1 MVLDS
6 NKNEENE
13 ESTLPKRV
21 RKVSNKSCSHYFPVR
36 SSRSNALSYILP
48 FSMSVK
54 TTNPRCPPGASK
66 MQGRSQGQGLS
77 FFTECYLRVR
87 FRSRVRDRLA
97 LLRVRVTVSVNPNPK
112 TAFFKKNID
121 PDPGPDPCFTDTH
134 PHPSVHFKIKMVA

>member
-21 RKVSNKSCSHYFPVR
+21 RKVSNKSCSHHFPVR
-36 SSRSNALSYILP
+36 SSRSNDLSYILP

-66 MQGRSQGQGLS
+66 MQGRSQDQGLS
-77 FFTECYLRVR
+77 FFTECYFRVR